1 MAHDLHSL
9 PLFHRI
15 AGTLVVVIGSGEMA
29 AAKRRLIERAGGIC
43 CTEDRPAR
51 LGFVAVD
58 DRAEAEAAALRLK
71 ARGMLVNVADRPE
84 LCDFT
89 LPSLLERGPVVV
101 AVGTGGASAGL
112 AKHVRLR
119 IEALLPSSL
128 GALAQGL
135 AGARA
140 ALRARWPD
148 PSERRGALDAALAQ
162 NGPLD
167 PLAPDAA
174 ERLEAWL
181 TEPDSAPALGTVEIV
196 LTSDDPDDLTL
207 RQARLLGM
215 ADTVVHAPQTP
226 PPILARARADA
237 WRLVPGDPLPHHGL
251 VVVLTYQPSRG

>member
-15 AGTLVVVIGSGEMA
+15 AGTLVIVIGSGEMA

-43 CTEDRPAR
+43 CTEVRPAR
-51 LGFVAVD
+51 LGFVAVE
-58 DRAEAEAAALRLK
+58 DRVEAEAAAFRLK
-71 ARGMLVNVADRPE
+71 ARGVLVNVADRPE

-119 IEALLPSSL
+119 IEAFLPTSL

-135 AGARA
+135 AGARD

-148 PSERRGALDAALAQ
+148 PTQRRGALDAALAE

-167 PLAPDAA
+167 PLAPGSV
-174 ERLEAWL
+174 ERLGAWL
-181 TEPDSAPALGTVEIV
+181 TEPDIAPASRTVEIV

-207 RQARLLGM
+207 TQARLLGM
-215 ADTVVHAPQTP
+215 ADTLVHAPQMP
-226 PPILARARADA
+226 PTILARARADA
-237 WRLVPGDPLPHHGL
+237 RRLFPGDPLPDHGL
-251 VVVLTYQPSRG
+251 VVILTCPPSRG